1 MIDSTPSPSLV
12 EMSFDVTMATK
23 EAWLSLNAALASE
36 STVSSTTQLKRD
48 FIGSRLGSFSS
59 C

>member
-12 EMSFDVTMATK
+12 EMSFDVTMATE

-36 STVSSTTQLKRD
+36 STVSSIPLLKSD
-48 FIGSRLGSFSS
+48 FIGSRLSSFSS